1 MNKILK
7 HIPSLVFIGVPGL
20 SRLIL
25 FYLLSIRLPTDEF
38 ANFSASYSVSLMFSM
53 VGGIG
58 CGMLIIKDEIK
69 LNLYR
74 LFYLSAFG
82 TIFSLPILLF
92 NWTKINSDI
101 ISVVLF
107 GFSLVVNQ
115 LLRHVLILKQ
125 KLSIGAL
132 YELCILIIA
141 LAIPYL
147 IGYGFLLLALSI
159 NYMFISLLFTVIS
172 NRKAMSTYVVHLNLK
187 EAIYIG
193 YSNLLST
200 GILFFFPVF
209 SLQLTNSEISKVL
222 GLVVSSIGI
231 VSVFPR
237 AILTNKIKE
246 LKVFYTDNN
255 FYKYICEVKKF
266 RRKVTIIMFLSLFLV
281 LIYGY
286 FIKTTLPYESVVI
299 VIISI
304 FSFLFVGQV
313 SIPETTMC
321 NMIGEGRFS
330 FYWNLIVFTIFIGF
344 YYFLS
349 LFKFDG
355 DIFNLV
361 LMSVVV
367 FILYFVR
374 MFFMN
379 KKINSF
385 GGKNVVCHN
394 KL

>member
-1 MNKILK
+1 MNKIKRNLS
-7 HIPSLVFIGVPGL
+7 SLLFVGVPGL
-20 SRLIL
+20 NRLIL
-25 FYLLSIRLPTDEF
+25 FYLVSIRFSVSEF
-38 ANFSASYSVSLMFSM
+38 ASFSALYSVSLMFSM

-74 LFYLSAFG
+74 IFYLSTFG

-92 NWTKINSDI
+92 NWTKLNSDI
-101 ISVVLF
+101 MSVVLF

-115 LLRHVLILKQ
+115 MLRHALILKRR
-125 KLSIGAL
+125 LSIGAL
-132 YELCILIIA
+132 YELCIFINTLIISDT
-141 LAIPYL
+141 
-147 IGYGFLLLALSI
+147 IGFDYLLLAFAI
-159 NYMFISLLFTVIS
+159 NYIFVSLLFTLVYI
-172 NRKAMSTYVVHLNLK
+172 K
-187 EAIYIG
+187 ETTITDVFNFDINEVIYIG

-246 LKVFYTDNN
+246 LKDFYTDNN
-255 FYKYICEVKKF
+255 FYKYAFEVKKF
-266 RRKVTIIMFLSLFLV
+266 RLKVAVIMFFSLFLV

-304 FSFLFVGQV
+304 FSFLFVGQI

-344 YYFLS
+344 YYILS

-385 GGKNVVCHN
+385 GDGNVVCNN